1 MKIVEIFK
9 DGLTYPSNNWQNVLI
24 LGLLTIIAN
33 IVLVIPAIGIN
44 LNSIGFTGIVLTI
57 VSIISFIIN
66 LIIMGYG
73 FSIIKNTVNNMD
85 TIPSFEIGNDIL
97 NGLKILIISIV
108 YYIIPVIITILV
120 AIASGAFNN
129 LAQIIALSGG
139 AVSNELA
146 FNLFASFFAVMIVG
160 IILLIITTLIITIG
174 IARFAEKGNM
184 GAAFEF
190 GEIFNTI
197 KKIGWGNYI
206 VWYILLFIILFIVG
220 FIMGIINLIPF
231 IGFIIT
237 LLVINPYLVMFSSR
251 ATGLI
256 YNEKNS

>member
-33 IVLVIPAIGIN
+33 IVLVIPAIGIS

-66 LIIMGYG
+66 LIIMGYS
-73 FSIIKNTVNNMD
+73 FSIIKNTVNNID
-85 TIPSFEIGNDIL
+85 TIPSFEIGNNIL

-139 AVSNELA
+139 AISDELA

-160 IILLIITTLIITIG
+160 IILFIITTLIITIG

-184 GAAFEF
+184 GAAFKF

-197 KKIGWGNYI
+197 KKNWMGKLYCM
-206 VWYILLFIILFIVG
+206 VYFIVHNIIYCCIYYG
-220 FIMGIINLIPF
+220 NNQFNTIYRIYNYFISYQPISCYVLFKSNWINL
-231 IGFIIT
+231 
-237 LLVINPYLVMFSSR
+237 
-251 ATGLI
+251 
-256 YNEKNS
+256 